1 MERRTIETGGVKIP
15 VIELDALVIGS
26 GAAALKCADRLAAF
40 GVERTA
46 VVTERLGGG
55 TSNNSGSDKQTY
67 YKLGLGS
74 QASDSPY
81 DMAQDLF
88 RGGSMHGD
96 IALVEALGS
105 AEAFHHLVSIG
116 VPFPKNRYGGYVGY
130 KTDHDPR
137 SRATSAGPYTSMQMV
152 AALLGEV
159 KRRGVRIFDRH
170 EVVALVAGGGRA
182 MGALALDR
190 AAYDAAISGAA
201 RAVIAADAF
210 ARSLVLFM
218 AENTVFA
225 TGGPGGIY
233 ERSVYPED
241 HTGAIGLALEIGAEA
256 VNLTESQFGLASIK
270 FRWNVSGTYQQVIP
284 RYFSTDAEG
293 RDEREFLNE
302 YFPDMRSL
310 TTAIFLKGYQWPFDP
325 RKVERY
331 GSSLI
336 DVLVYRETA
345 ERGRRVFMDF
355 RENPR
360 GDERL
365 GAFSTDAL
373 GEEASAYLGSSGAL
387 FGTPIERL
395 RKMNPMS
402 IELYR
407 RHGIDLESEP
417 LEIGVC
423 AQHNNGGLAAD
434 VWWESVNVRRLF
446 PIGEVNGSHGVY
458 RPGGSAL
465 NSGQVGALR
474 AAERIANLYADR
486 TLRFREFENPARTTV
501 ERLVGLVLGMVS
513 PEGDDGSVREER
525 AALRHAMTLHG
536 AHIRNPATI
545 REAEKEAYR
554 LTDAFDS
561 VRIVN
566 PALVP
571 ERLVTRHLLLAHAAY
586 LSAVRFYLES
596 GGGSRGSYLVL
607 DAGGV
612 PIHER
617 LPSHWRFKP
626 EVPAF
631 AETLL
636 STRLTPDGRFTH
648 ELVPRRPI
656 PTEEF
661 WFENVWNEFL
671 KKDIFR

>member
-1 MERRTIETGGVKIP
+1 MERRTIEAGGVKIP

-26 GAAALKCADRLAAF
+26 GAAALKCADRLSAF

-67 YKLGLGS
+67 YKLGTGS
-74 QASDSPY
+74 PAPDSPY

-105 AEAFHHLVSIG
+105 AEAFYHLVSIG

-130 KTDHDPR
+130 RTDHDPR

-152 AALLGEV
+152 TALLDEV
-159 KRRGVRIFDRH
+159 KHRGVRIFDRY
-170 EVVALVAGGGRA
+170 EVVALVAEGGRA

-190 AAYDAAISGAA
+190 VAYDTAAAGTG
-201 RAVIAADAF
+201 RADKAADAF
-210 ARSLVLFM
+210 TRALVLFM

-225 TGGPGGIY
+225 TGGPGGIW
-233 ERSVYPED
+233 ERSVYPEG

-256 VNLTESQFGLASIK
+256 VNLTESQFGLASTA

-284 RYFSTDAEG
+284 RYFSTDADG

-302 YFPDMRSL
+302 FFPDMRSL

-325 RKVERY
+325 RKIERY

-336 DVLVYRETA
+336 DVLVYRETV
-345 ERGRRVFMDF
+345 ELGRRVFMEF

-360 GDERL
+360 GDGRL

-373 GEEASAYLGSSGAL
+373 GPEPAVYLESSGAL

-395 RKMNPMS
+395 EKMNPMA

-407 RHGIDLESEP
+407 GHGIDLFNEP

-434 VWWESVNVRRLF
+434 IWWESVNIRRLF
-446 PIGEVNGSHGVY
+446 PVGEVNGSHGVY

-474 AAERIANLYADR
+474 AAEKIANLYAGR
-486 TLRFREFENPARTTV
+486 TLRFREFESPARETV
-501 ERLVGLVLGMVS
+501 RRLVGLVRGMIS
-513 PEGDDGSVREER
+513 PEGDDRAAAGER

-545 REAEKEAYR
+545 RAAEEGAYR
-554 LTDAFDS
+554 LTGAFAS
-561 VRIVN
+561 VRIAD

-607 DAGGV
+607 GEDGAPV
-612 PIHER
+612 HER
-617 LPSHWRFKP
+617 LEPHWRFKP

-636 STRLTPDGRFTH
+636 STRLSPDGRFTH
-648 ELVPRRPI
+648 GLVPRRPV
-656 PTEEF
+656 PAEEF
-661 WFENVWNEFL
+661 WFENVWNDFL